1 MATGDVRWT
10 DTVSHSTILADSL
23 YLDGTIDYMHASRK
37 GGKASL
43 ESVLEGD
50 TLFWQQI
57 HFVKQE
63 KVVQLDSITFDTL
76 KVLTADNRVEI
87 YKSDLQAVTDSL
99 IFNQKDSVFTL
110 FNSLSGPIQHN

>member
-1 MATGDVRWT
+1 
-10 DTVSHSTILADSL
+10 
-23 YLDGTIDYMHASRK
+23 MHASRK

-50 TLFWQQI
+50 TLFLAADTLRQTR
-57 HFVKQE
+57 

-99 IFNQKDSVFTL
+99 
-110 FNSLSGPIQHN
+110 SLIKKIPYSPCSTALSLVRYNTINGRYSQNVHGS